1 MEPEYFSCIEVISSK
16 GIKHEFDK
24 REIFA
29 VTDSREAAHA
39 ACKQKGLH
47 TCYHEQSYYDQDG
60 NWKNGDGIYSSDDL
74 EKYYAE
80 KPRVIDDPWPSQAHN
95 ETDKKLR
102 TFLTD
107 HVNESPA
114 EIVKLAKEVMKIE
127 LAPIAGG
134 KSTWFL

>member
-1 MEPEYFSCIEVISSK
+1 VSIAFQCFPLIPHLACA
-16 GIKHEFDK
+16 GIGKQL
-24 REIFA
+24 
-29 VTDSREAAHA
+29 AAF
-39 ACKQKGLH
+39 KV
-47 TCYHEQSYYDQDG
+47 EQLAG
-60 NWKNGDGIYSSDDL
+60 EKLNELI